1 MNKLLGVTVLVALL
15 AGACSD
21 SDTVESDESGDSA
34 SVHDEWVLV
43 GGPVPEAA
51 FGVTTLRI
59 DVDGGAGGST
69 ACNGYFADGPAVD
82 GDEWLAVG
90 FSVTAMGCQS
100 DLMDAQFEY
109 LEVLAAMSVVTV
121 SETSLQLSDSDGTNI
136 LRFDRVIP
144 PPDSALVDTTWVLE
158 SMIEGDAVSST
169 IGGAE
174 HATLV
179 FGGDGSVTGT
189 DGCGS
194 LSGSYEMDGDRIRLN
209 VAIDPGTGCDDRF
222 AAQSAHIEDV
232 LAADTTYRI
241 DGPRLVLTAPDGTGL
256 EYRDRP

>member
-1 MNKLLGVTVLVALL
+1 MT
-15 AGACSD
+15 
-21 SDTVESDESGDSA
+21 SGYWSTGRCP
-34 SVHDEWVLV
+34 LR
-43 GGPVPEAA
+43 A

-69 ACNGYFADGPAVD
+69 ACNGYFVDGPAVD
-82 GDEWLAVG
+82 GDKWLAVG
-90 FSVTAMGCQS
+90 FGVTEMGCQS

-109 LEVLAAMSVVTV
+109 LEVLATMSVVTV
-121 SETSLQLSDSDGTNI
+121 SETVLELSDTDGTSF

-144 PPDSALVDTTWVLE
+144 APDSALAGPTWVLE
-158 SMIEGDAVSST
+158 SLIEGDAVSST

-179 FGGDGSVTGT
+179 LGSDGLVTGT

-194 LSGSYEMDGDRIRLN
+194 LSGSYEIDGDAIRWSIT
-209 VAIDPGTGCDDRF
+209 IDPGTGCDDRF
-222 AAQSAHIEDV
+222 VEQSAHIEDV

-241 DGPRLVLTAPDGTGL
+241 NGPRLVLTAPDGTGL
-256 EYRDRP
+256 EYRDRS